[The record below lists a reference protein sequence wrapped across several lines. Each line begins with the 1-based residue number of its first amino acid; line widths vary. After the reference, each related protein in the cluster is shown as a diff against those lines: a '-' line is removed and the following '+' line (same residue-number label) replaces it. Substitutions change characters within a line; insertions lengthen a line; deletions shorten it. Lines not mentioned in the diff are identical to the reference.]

1 MWWVVGYLWWFG
13 ILSSSGFCCGCG
25 FFFVGFLVFFFFGMI
40 LMGWFLWVD
49 FGVYGLILV
58 VLATVASD
66 GLLF

>member
-1 MWWVVGYLWWFG
+1 MDFVVVVV
-13 ILSSSGFCCGCG
+13 S
-25 FFFVGFLVFFFFGMI
+25 FLLVFLFFFFGMI